1 MQVRRGRTGEGR
13 GAREKHARECGG
25 SNPYPPTNKNP
36 KTDIMEKDN
45 TSEKYSPESEEFA
58 EGGMVIVYLVT
69 GLAIAAFTGIM
80 LYFTLFA

>member
-13 GAREKHARECGG
+13 GGHKKHARECGG

-45 TSEKYSPESEEFA
+45 TSDKYSPDGEELA

-80 LYFTLFA
+80 VYFTLFA